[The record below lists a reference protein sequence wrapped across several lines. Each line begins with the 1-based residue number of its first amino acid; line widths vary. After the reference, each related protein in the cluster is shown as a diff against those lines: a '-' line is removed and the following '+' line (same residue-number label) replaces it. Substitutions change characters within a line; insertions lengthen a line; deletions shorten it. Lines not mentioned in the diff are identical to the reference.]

1 VIAMADINI
10 RAGSD
15 ARWRE
20 RAAEIFVYGF
30 WVLAF
35 GSVVSVISTTAGYR
49 AGWDSTD
56 GQHERSGMSLYVD
69 HGTGCQYL
77 GRIGVLTPRM
87 QGDGKQAGYR

>member
-1 VIAMADINI
+1 MADIRI
-10 RAGSD
+10 TAGSN

-20 RAAEIFVYGF
+20 EAAKLIVWTVWFV
-30 WVLAF
+30 WAVMVLTI
-35 GSVVSVISTTAGYR
+35 ISDAAGMR

-56 GQHERSGMSLYVD
+56 GQNVRSGMSLYVD

-87 QGDGKQAGYR
+87 QGDGKQAGCR